1 MLIERDSS
9 PRLHSRGVQCRVLL
23 ERIQCLIQAEANLII
38 EVTLA
43 GRGFR
48 RIIHQLKNSGY
59 TVTIVFLFLKS
70 PDVCIA
76 RVHNRVMAGGH
87 DVPEEDIIRRF
98 YRSKQNFWGFYKD
111 LVNEWGLFY
120 NSGDSIQQVAA
131 GESNRFTVTNTELF
145 ELFRDDTNNGGVECV
160 KTD

>member
-1 MLIERDSS
+1 MSIERDSS
-9 PRLHSRGVQCRVLL
+9 PRLHSRGSNERIVSAIVDPVQCRVLL

-48 RIIHQLKNSGY
+48 RIIHQLKNSRY

-76 RVHNRVMAGGH
+76 RVRNRVMAGGH

-131 GESNRFTVTNTELF
+131 R
-145 ELFRDDTNNGGVECV
+145 R
-160 KTD
+160 K

>member
-1 MLIERDSS
+1 
-9 PRLHSRGVQCRVLL
+9 
-23 ERIQCLIQAEANLII
+23 
-38 EVTLA
+38 
-43 GRGFR
+43 
-48 RIIHQLKNSGY
+48 
-59 TVTIVFLFLKS
+59 
-70 PDVCIA
+70 
-76 RVHNRVMAGGH
+76 MAGGH
-87 DVPEEDIIRRF
+87 HVPERDIIRRF

>member
-48 RIIHQLKNSGY
+48 RIIHQLKTPDTRLQLSSFFSSLQRY
-59 TVTIVFLFLKS
+59 AS
-70 PDVCIA
+70 PVY
-76 RVHNRVMAGGH
+76 
-87 DVPEEDIIRRF
+87 II
-98 YRSKQNFWGFYKD
+98 G
-111 LVNEWGLFY
+111 
-120 NSGDSIQQVAA
+120 
-131 GESNRFTVTNTELF
+131 
-145 ELFRDDTNNGGVECV
+145 
-160 KTD
+160 